1 MGIYDNLT
9 PIITVD
15 EMQELTTVE
24 ALETIDE
31 WKLQKMINQITSKVW
46 TVIDE
51 KQFEEVWI
59 PDDLKTA
66 VASLVDNFYTF
77 SKVNKQSV
85 ASGRRTSYSEKVDD
99 YQITESYSDNTTNVF
114 DFFWIPVDRLTLMVL
129 MSYMDEEVWFWNV
142 NLH

>member
-15 EMQELTTVE
+15 EMQELATVE

-31 WKLQKMINQITSKVW
+31 GKLQKMINQITSKVW

>member
-24 ALETIDE
+24 DLETIDE
-31 WKLQKMINQITSKVW
+31 WKLQKMINQITAKVW

-51 KQFEEVWI
+51 EQFKEWI

>member
-31 WKLQKMINQITSKVW
+31 WKLQKMINQITAKVW

-51 KQFEEVWI
+51 EQFKEWI

-77 SKVNKQSV
+77 TKVNKQSV

-129 MSYMDEEVWFWNV
+129 MSYMDEEMWFWNV
-142 NLH
+142 PLH

>member
-31 WKLQKMINQITSKVW
+31 GKLQKMINQITTKVW